1 MAGKAN
7 NKTSQGNLRII
18 AGKHRGR
25 KLSFLQLPG
34 VRPTPDRVR
43 ETLFNWLTGFT
54 EGACCLD
61 LFCGSGALGLEAIS
75 RGAAEVT
82 FVDASDSVI
91 RNVRKQLK
99 ILQEPADTCCQ
110 KAEKWLAEQPAEPA
124 FDIIFLDPPFHQNLL
139 QPVCAG
145 IAEKTLIKPGGYIY
159 LEAEATLAC
168 LPIPQSWQI
177 QKQKKTSQIIYTLCR
192 AI

>member
-1 MAGKAN
+1 MTGKAN
-7 NKTSQGNLRII
+7 NKIPQGNLRII

-34 VRPTPDRVR
+34 VRPTPNRVR

-82 FVDASDSVI
+82 FVDASDSVM
-91 RNVRKQLK
+91 RNVRQQLK
-99 ILQEPADTCCQ
+99 ILQEPAETYCQ
-110 KAEKWLAEQPAEPA
+110 KAEKWLTEQPAESA
-124 FDIIFLDPPFHQNLL
+124 FDIIFLDPPFNQNLL
-139 QPVCAG
+139 QPVCAR
-145 IAEKTLIKPGGYIY
+145 IAEKSLIKPGGYIY
-159 LEAEATLAC
+159 LEAEATLSH
-168 LPIPQSWQI
+168 LPLPQNWQI
-177 QKQKKTSQIIYTLCR
+177 QKQKQTSQIVYTLCQ